1 MKKLP
6 LICVILAV
14 IAVGM
19 ELFLFNFRTFES
31 MTFSPLS
38 GYDLTDDQG
47 QPVTSGQALSADSS
61 GNVTLFVENINAAAQ
76 NLYLDV
82 SCPLSDSTSLSI
94 QIYARDEGNNQYY
107 DLPEVTLSTV
117 KESGKY
123 IRLNLSGEAKSLQI
137 ILKDV
142 PGDMIILED
151 IGLNCRRPLDF
162 SPTRLAGVYILL
174 LILYAI
180 RPGSALYR
188 IKCRIHRPMQTAV
201 ITGLMLA
208 ELAIASGIAM
218 GNTTYCDPPWAHHYQ
233 YYELAV
239 SLTEGHFYLDIE
251 PSQEL
256 LEMENPY
263 DNGQRN
269 ADDVEYQWDTAFYN
283 GKYYCYFGIL
293 PVLVYYL
300 PWYLLT
306 GTAFPTFV
314 GIIINTAVIIAGVTS
329 LLHRLIKRYFKHT
342 SFGLFLLL
350 QVSMVLG
357 CGVLLIVNPP
367 TFYNMPGSMALAL
380 TLWGLYC
387 WVRALDGRPEEGGAD
402 TAQAGTAA
410 PSKPSAPSQ
419 IPAIHSAVCRPDTR
433 FLAGGALLMALVAAC
448 RPQMLVG
455 SFLILPLFWRY
466 VKTSFP
472 RSDERKALLIR
483 ILWTALPYV
492 IVAGLVMYYNW
503 ARFGS
508 PFDFGANYNLTTND
522 MTHRGFHLDRLPFG
536 LFMYLIQPPE
546 FTGTFP
552 FMTAAHKD
560 TSYQGTTIMET
571 MYGGFFWFNLITGAL
586 LFIRQAKKGLKEK
599 GLWGVTVLSLIM
611 ALIVVCAD
619 IQMAGILQRYGCDF
633 GIFFM
638 IPSVMILMTLYDR
651 AWKNPALKKA
661 ITKMFF
667 LAFIGTIVV
676 NFFWI
681 LAK

>member
-1 MKKLP
+1 MIRTFRHDQEMTVMKKLP
-6 LICVILAV
+6 FICVILAV
-14 IAVGM
+14 IAIVM

-31 MTFSPLS
+31 MTFPPVS
-38 GYDLTDDQG
+38 GYTLTDEK
-47 QPVTSGQALSADSS
+47 GQAVNTGQTLAADKN
-61 GNVTLFVENINAAAQ
+61 GNVTFFVENINATVQ

-82 SCPLSDSTSLSI
+82 FAPLSDSSSLSI
-94 QIYARDEGNNQYY
+94 QLYARDEGNNQYY
-107 DLPEVTLSTV
+107 DLPQITLSTV

-123 IRLNLSGEAKSLQI
+123 IRLNLSGKAKSLQI

-142 PGDMIILED
+142 PDDTIILKD

-162 SPTRLAGVYILL
+162 SPARLAAVYILL
-174 LILYAI
+174 LILFAI
-180 RPGSALYR
+180 RPASSIYR
-188 IKCRIHRPMQTAV
+188 IKYRIRRPVQTAV

-233 YYELAV
+233 YHELAV

-251 PSQEL
+251 PSQAL
-256 LEMENPY
+256 LDMENPY
-263 DNGQRN
+263 DNGQRSQ
-269 ADDVEYQWDTAFYN
+269 DHVEAQWDTAFYN

-300 PWYLLT
+300 PWYLFT

-314 GIIINTAVIIAGVTS
+314 GIIINTAVIIAGITC
-329 LLHRLIKRYFKHT
+329 LLHRFIKRYFNHI
-342 SFGLFLLL
+342 SFGVFLLL
-350 QVSMVLG
+350 QTSMVLG
-357 CGVLLIVNPP
+357 CGVLLCVHPP

-387 WVRALDGRPEEGGAD
+387 WIRALEGRPEKGQDID
-402 TAQAGTAA
+402 TAL
-410 PSKPSAPSQ
+410 P
-419 IPAIHSAVCRPDTR
+419 AVCQPDTR

-455 SFLILPLFWRY
+455 SFLILPFFWQH
-466 VKTSFP
+466 VKESFS
-472 RSDERKALLIR
+472 RSGERKALFIR
-483 ILWTALPYV
+483 IFWTALPYV
-492 IVAGLVMYYNW
+492 IVAGLLMYYNW

-552 FMTAAHKD
+552 FMTPSHID
-560 TSYQGTTIMET
+560 TNYQGTTIMET
-571 MYGGFFWFNLITGAL
+571 MYGGFFWFNLITGAV
-586 LFIRQAKKGLKEK
+586 LFIRQAKNSLKEK
-599 GLWGVTVLSLIM
+599 GLWGITVLSLVM
-611 ALIVVCAD
+611 AVVVVCAD

-638 IPSVMILMTLYDR
+638 IPSVLILMALYDR
-651 AWKNPALKKA
+651 AWKKPALKKA
-661 ITKMFF
+661 LTKIFF
-667 LAFIGTIVV
+667 LVFIGTVVV
-676 NFFWI
+676 NFFWV